1 MTRDRIPVHIAYER
15 PSFKGP
21 SAIFWAVYMLLIM
34 REREEASHDRASGAP
49 CRGSQSALPGPPAC
63 WTPPGLKRM
72 ERLPF
77 SGLSAN
83 LRLISYRLSNLFG
96 GIALPKIPTPSAGA
110 TKRPEV
116 DISRAARNRQ
126 LVDLEGRRS
135 WGVALHQ
142 LTCQKSHVDHIAAS
156 KMQGIRLS

>member
-1 MTRDRIPVHIAYER
+1 MRVVPHVEAVNQLCPAHQLV
-15 PSFKGP
+15 GP
-21 SAIFWAVYMLLIM
+21 HLA
-34 REREEASHDRASGAP
+34 
-49 CRGSQSALPGPPAC
+49 
-63 WTPPGLKRM
+63 LKRM